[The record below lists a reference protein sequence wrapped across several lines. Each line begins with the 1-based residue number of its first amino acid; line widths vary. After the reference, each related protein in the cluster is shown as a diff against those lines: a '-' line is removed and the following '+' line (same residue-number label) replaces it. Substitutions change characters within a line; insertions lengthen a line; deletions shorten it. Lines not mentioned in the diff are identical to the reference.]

1 MPRRRVLVTGAAGF
15 IGSAISKQLA
25 LQGNELL
32 GVDNF
37 NDYYSPYLK
46 KQREAIFLKN
56 LGVEL
61 IKGDISDKIFVN
73 ELISKFKPDSVIH
86 LAAQAGVR
94 LPFVSYQNYIKSN
107 VVGFFNVFEC
117 SAINNVETFL
127 YASSSSVYGSQAK
140 TPFEEKEVNLHPT
153 SFYGETKLFNERM
166 IRHLSK
172 ATEMKIRGVRFFTVY
187 GPWGRPDMAYFKLF
201 LAAYKK
207 VPFALFGDGNIARD
221 FTYIG
226 DVVNNLIK
234 LENQLRKT
242 KSGFFDV
249 VNIGG
254 GKPRSILD
262 MIQYIKNISGKD
274 IQIKAS
280 NSIPEDMQVT
290 CSSSEY
296 LESLIGKCT
305 FVSLQEGLIEVNNW
319 IKDAITSGDFQ
330 KYSMD
335 EKF

>member
-1 MPRRRVLVTGAAGF
+1 MSLRRVLVTGAAGF
-15 IGSAISKQLA
+15 IGSAISKELA

-37 NDYYSPYLK
+37 NDYYSPHLK
-46 KQREAIFLKN
+46 RQREEVFLKN
-56 LGVEL
+56 FGVEL
-61 IKGDISDKIFVN
+61 LEGDISDKNFVS

-94 LPFVSYQNYIKSN
+94 LPFDSYQNYIKSN
-107 VVGFFNVFEC
+107 VVGFFNVFQS
-117 SAINNVETFL
+117 SAINKVETFL
-127 YASSSSVYGSQAK
+127 YASSSSVYGSQAQ
-140 TPFEEKEVNLHPT
+140 TPFEEKEVNLYPT

-166 IRHLSK
+166 ISHLSK

-201 LAAYKK
+201 FSAYKK
-207 VPFALFGDGNIARD
+207 APFALFGDGNIARD

-226 DVVNNLIK
+226 DVVN
-234 LENQLRKT
+234 
-242 KSGFFDV
+242 
-249 VNIGG
+249 IGG

-262 MIQYIKNISGKD
+262 LIQNIKNISGKD
-274 IQIKAS
+274 IEIKVS

-305 FVSLQEGLIEVNNW
+305 FVGLQEGLIKVNNW
-319 IKDAITSGDFQ
+319 IKDSITSGDFQ
-330 KYSMD
+330 KYSID